1 MWSFW
6 LTFQHVI
13 RLLFSAAQ
21 ISTSSETPRSNKTA
35 GAFMFSL
42 FFAGRGN
49 VLGKYETTMWKD
61 IGELTQ
67 PQKKLPNRPR
77 HKKRYIRHSSEWWN
91 GGSVW
96 CIWQRSR
103 PFQGAKRMVQQLEDD
118 PMDVADVSLL
128 WNECCLH
135 KIQKVLKKGHC
146 SKYWFRWQ
154 AKK

>member
-6 LTFQHVI
+6 LTFQRVI
-13 RLLFSAAQ
+13 RLLFPL
-21 ISTSSETPRSNKTA
+21 PRSRLHRKRHGPTKRPVLLC
-35 GAFMFSL
+35 FR
-42 FFAGRGN
+42 FFYAGRGN

-61 IGELTQ
+61 IGELIQ
-67 PQKKLPNRPR
+67 PQKKLPNPPR

-103 PFQGAKRMVQQLEDD
+103 PFQGVKRMVQQLEDD

-135 KIQKVLKKGHC
+135 KIQKVLKKGHY